1 MIGADNDVGNLIL
14 KTVRESVLRKK
25 ITLSNYFKCQVMLWR
40 VLMMVQFISY
50 WMCIKN
56 DLNTIMY

>member
-1 MIGADNDVGNLIL
+1 VIGADNDVGNLIL

-50 WMCIKN
+50 WMCI
-56 DLNTIMY
+56 